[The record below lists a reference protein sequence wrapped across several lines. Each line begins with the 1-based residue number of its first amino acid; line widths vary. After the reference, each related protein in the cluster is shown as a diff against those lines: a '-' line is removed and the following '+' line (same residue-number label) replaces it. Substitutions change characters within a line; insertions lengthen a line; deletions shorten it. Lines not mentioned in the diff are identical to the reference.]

1 MRSAN
6 IRSLTA
12 QHTGAFPASIT
23 GDAAP
28 SRRTPP
34 LIVVVVTVVL
44 AVAAGVLLERRAGPR
59 VARPARVWIVRTM
72 LWALMP
78 FVSYVSMARLHLT
91 ANVGIG
97 IVVAG
102 AALAATTTVMWRLA
116 RGPLGLDR
124 PTTGALMVCAVQ
136 VNTGFFGLPLCAALF
151 SQAEFSQ
158 AVAYDVL
165 VSMPA
170 FVFGS
175 FTIGALF
182 GTHGEDKRMGRHIAA
197 TLLKNPV
204 LYAAV
209 AGLLVPEAWA
219 PHVLELPVRL
229 AVYATVP
236 LGFMAVGI
244 TLADEAE
251 EGALRVPPP
260 LTRAVAALVGVRMV
274 LMPAIVLAFSLFVSR
289 LPATYPLLAAMPSGV
304 NTVLVAHRTGLTL
317 RAAADGTAWTTAIA
331 LVGVT
336 GAAVAHAFGLI

>member
-1 MRSAN
+1 VA
-6 IRSLTA
+6 
-12 QHTGAFPASIT
+12 
-23 GDAAP
+23 DATP
-28 SRRTPP
+28 SRRSQHV
-34 LIVVVVTVVL
+34 IIVVVTVLL
-44 AVAAGVLLERRAGPR
+44 AVAAGVLLERRIGSREAQR
-59 VARPARVWIVRTM
+59 VRTAIVRTM
-72 LWALMP
+72 LWGLMP
-78 FVSYVSMARLHLT
+78 FVSYVSIARLHLT

-97 IVVAG
+97 IVVAAG
-102 AALAATTTVMWRLA
+102 ALVTTTALMWLAA

-124 PTTGALMVCAVQ
+124 PSTGALMVCAVQ
-136 VNTGFFGLPLCAALF
+136 VNTGFFGLPLCAALS

-182 GTHGEDKRMGRHIAA
+182 GTHGEDKQMGRHILT

-204 LYAAV
+204 LFAAV
-209 AGLLVPEAWA
+209 AGLLVPESWA

-251 EGALRVPPP
+251 DGAFRIPPP
-260 LTRAVAALVGVRMV
+260 LTRPLAVLAGLRMLV
-274 LMPAIVLAFSLFVSR
+274 MPAIVLAISLFVVK

-304 NTVLVAHRTGLTL
+304 NTILVAHQTGLNL
-317 RAAADGTAWTTAIA
+317 RMAAGGTAWTTTIA

-336 GAAVAHAFGLI
+336 AVAVAQAVGLL

>member
-1 MRSAN
+1 M
-6 IRSLTA
+6 
-12 QHTGAFPASIT
+12 
-23 GDAAP
+23 
-28 SRRTPP
+28 
-34 LIVVVVTVVL
+34 IVVVATVAL
-44 AVAAGVLLERRAGPR
+44 AVAAGVLLERRTGPR
-59 VARPARVWIVRTM
+59 VARPARTWIVRTM
-72 LWALMP
+72 LWGLMP

-97 IVVAG
+97 IAIAAVTLAG
-102 AALAATTTVMWRLA
+102 TTAVTWLLA

-124 PTTGALMVCAVQ
+124 PATGSLMVCTVQ

-182 GTHGEDKRMGRHIAA
+182 GTHGQDRRMGRHIAA

-204 LYAAV
+204 LYAAI

-219 PHVLELPVRL
+219 PELLELPVRL

-260 LTRAVAALVGVRMV
+260 LTRAAAALVGVRML
-274 LMPAIVLAFSLFVSR
+274 LMPAIVLAVSLFVVR

-304 NTVLVAHRTGLTL
+304 NTILVTHRTGLDL
-317 RAAADGTAWTTAIA
+317 RTAADGTAWTTAIA

-336 GAAVAHAFGLI
+336 AVALARLLGLL

>member
-1 MRSAN
+1 M
-6 IRSLTA
+6 
-12 QHTGAFPASIT
+12 
-23 GDAAP
+23 
-28 SRRTPP
+28 
-34 LIVVVVTVVL
+34 IVVVVTVLL

-72 LWALMP
+72 LWVLMP
-78 FVSYVSMARLHLT
+78 FVAYVSMARLHLT

-102 AALAATTTVMWRLA
+102 AALAATTTLMWWLT

-124 PTTGALMVCAVQ
+124 PTAGALMVCAVQ

-151 SQAEFSQ
+151 SQAEFNQ

-165 VSMPA
+165 ISMPA

-182 GTHGEDKRMGRHIAA
+182 GTHGEDKRMGPHIAA
-197 TLLKNPV
+197 TLLRNPM
-204 LYAAV
+204 LYAAI
-209 AGLLVPEAWA
+209 AGLLVPESWA
-219 PHVLELPVRL
+219 PELLELPVRVAIL
-229 AVYATVP
+229 ATVP

-251 EGALRVPPP
+251 EGALRIPPP
-260 LTRAVAALVGVRMV
+260 LTRALAALIGVRMV
-274 LMPAIVLAFSLFVSR
+274 LMPAIVLAFSLFVVK

-304 NTVLVAHRTGLTL
+304 NTVLVAHRTGLDL
-317 RAAADGTAWTTAIA
+317 RSAAGGTAWTTAIA
-331 LVGVT
+331 LVCV
-336 GAAVAHAFGLI
+336 AAVALAQAVGLL